1 MIQQSA
7 AREAKVS
14 PLDDA
19 VARRKKMRKRFIA
32 WFLPIAVTIVVIA
45 ALFTFLISEKLKSE
59 LAVPQRISVQLGS
72 DALDNEVAR
81 PINHLRSLIQREKIV
96 QAVLDEDNGADVAPM
111 VNAFRTLLSR
121 NPEYAQIRWIGDDG
135 MERVRV
141 ERTADGDIRV
151 LPLNELQDKSK
162 RYYVR
167 NTLKQNQG
175 EIFVSP
181 LDLNVEHGQIEMPYH
196 PMIRLGM
203 RAFRSDGRSN
213 GMFILNISAQ
223 RMLENFAAHTQGA
236 DTVLLNSDGYWLKSA
251 RVDDEWGFMFGK
263 METFGTR
270 HPEIWAII
278 SATREGQRET
288 DTGVW
293 TWKRVTL
300 TPAHAAN
307 VNPVEWTVLAHLSS
321 TELATRLRDAWLPIT
336 LGASTLLILLGF
348 GIWRLVRET
357 DARQRAEQALM
368 QEKTDL
374 ADANHRLGIE
384 MKERESAQVELA
396 KSVANLERSNRELDE
411 FAYIASHDL
420 KEPLRGMH
428 NYASFLAE
436 DYADRLDDQGR
447 GYIERIQRLAERQ
460 TALLNALL
468 TYARIGQTELVVEP
482 VDLDKLL
489 DYVLEDLAAF
499 LIEHHVDLKRT
510 ARLPVL
516 VCNAIRVGEVLQN
529 LIVNAAKYNDKDV
542 RLVEIG
548 CDNQA
553 NPPVFHVRD
562 NGIGIEP
569 QHQENVFRIFKRLH
583 EQNRYGGGTGA
594 GLTIVKKIIEKHGGT
609 IWLTSVPGEGTIFH
623 FTLSR
628 AL

>member
-203 RAFRSDGRSN
+203 RAFVATVD
-213 GMFILNISAQ
+213 
-223 RMLENFAAHTQGA
+223 RMTC
-236 DTVLLNSDGYWLKSA
+236 SY
-251 RVDDEWGFMFGK
+251 
-263 METFGTR
+263 
-270 HPEIWAII
+270 
-278 SATREGQRET
+278 
-288 DTGVW
+288 
-293 TWKRVTL
+293 
-300 TPAHAAN
+300 
-307 VNPVEWTVLAHLSS
+307 
-321 TELATRLRDAWLPIT
+321 
-336 LGASTLLILLGF
+336 
-348 GIWRLVRET
+348 
-357 DARQRAEQALM
+357 
-368 QEKTDL
+368 
-374 ADANHRLGIE
+374 
-384 MKERESAQVELA
+384 
-396 KSVANLERSNRELDE
+396 
-411 FAYIASHDL
+411 
-420 KEPLRGMH
+420 
-428 NYASFLAE
+428 
-436 DYADRLDDQGR
+436 
-447 GYIERIQRLAERQ
+447 
-460 TALLNALL
+460 
-468 TYARIGQTELVVEP
+468 
-482 VDLDKLL
+482 
-489 DYVLEDLAAF
+489 
-499 LIEHHVDLKRT
+499 
-510 ARLPVL
+510 
-516 VCNAIRVGEVLQN
+516 
-529 LIVNAAKYNDKDV
+529 
-542 RLVEIG
+542 
-548 CDNQA
+548 
-553 NPPVFHVRD
+553 
-562 NGIGIEP
+562 
-569 QHQENVFRIFKRLH
+569 
-583 EQNRYGGGTGA
+583 
-594 GLTIVKKIIEKHGGT
+594 
-609 IWLTSVPGEGTIFH
+609 
-623 FTLSR
+623 
-628 AL
+628 

>member
-141 ERTADGDIRV
+141 ERTADGDTRV

-270 HPEIWAII
+270 HPDIWTII

-321 TELATRLRDAWLPIT
+321 SELATRLRDAWLPIT

-348 GIWRLVRET
+348 G
-357 DARQRAEQALM
+357 
-368 QEKTDL
+368 
-374 ADANHRLGIE
+374 
-384 MKERESAQVELA
+384 
-396 KSVANLERSNRELDE
+396 
-411 FAYIASHDL
+411 
-420 KEPLRGMH
+420 
-428 NYASFLAE
+428 
-436 DYADRLDDQGR
+436 
-447 GYIERIQRLAERQ
+447 
-460 TALLNALL
+460 
-468 TYARIGQTELVVEP
+468 
-482 VDLDKLL
+482 
-489 DYVLEDLAAF
+489 
-499 LIEHHVDLKRT
+499 
-510 ARLPVL
+510 
-516 VCNAIRVGEVLQN
+516 
-529 LIVNAAKYNDKDV
+529 
-542 RLVEIG
+542 
-548 CDNQA
+548 
-553 NPPVFHVRD
+553 
-562 NGIGIEP
+562 
-569 QHQENVFRIFKRLH
+569 
-583 EQNRYGGGTGA
+583 
-594 GLTIVKKIIEKHGGT
+594 
-609 IWLTSVPGEGTIFH
+609 
-623 FTLSR
+623 
-628 AL
+628 